1 MDIKEYRKTEIPM
14 LLLGC
19 TLILFFISGDIKS
32 ILENWYDFLS
42 SAFLGS
48 IVSIFVFIGDG
59 LISSKQKDDII
70 YLWGLIPQPGETV
83 FDKVI
88 NEGYDKRYTA
98 EDVRKRYGSD
108 LALLD
113 HIDDTKAKRQKENS
127 IWYSASNRVRDITK
141 VLVSHRDYLMSRD
154 MFFAVFEYLILYI
167 IFCLFVKYSISKR
180 FVFLMLILLAAIRLG
195 VKNKAEAF
203 VDNVIAVDISEWKN
217 TNEKKKVD

>member
-98 EDVRKRYGSD
+98 EDGSD